1 MSIAAPNKPK
11 LLILRWP
18 VARLVLIA
26 LIGEIALA
34 TMNLSTMPVYLKFDR
49 HFGETVI
56 GFVIVAFLL
65 AEAVLKGPMG
75 HLADRYGYKKL
86 MLIGPCLSV
95 ATAIASMVI
104 PHTNGHPWEVLA
116 FIGLRLID
124 GIGSAMLWPALFLAV
139 GEAVTD
145 GERQEG
151 MSYLNLCYMLGIALA
166 FPVGGIVDDWARA
179 AGGFGF
185 AGLHVGGQGAGLVL
199 AGGLFA
205 VAALGVFFFIPKDRP
220 DHHVVMEEH
229 GEFKFADLLH
239 SIKQIPSYLLLSVVT
254 FTGIGFPMAI
264 FKIFPQ
270 DEFGFSE
277 SAIGG
282 LIFPGAIML
291 AILAVPMSKF
301 GERIGRVK
309 AVHFGMAACAI
320 GLWFIALG
328 AFVPILRVP
337 WILAI
342 AAVPIGVG
350 FLLAIPAWMASV
362 SDIDPKRRGANIG
375 AIMTSQG
382 LGGIIGAPIGAF
394 LYERLVPAGQ
404 SVGLGASYAHYMPFV
419 GCAACVT
426 AGWLLSLKILHV
438 TVAPPS
444 TDPAPEKEP
453 AHVA

>member
-1 MSIAAPNKPK
+1 M
-11 LLILRWP
+11 
-18 VARLVLIA
+18 RLVIIA
-26 LIGEIALA
+26 LLGEIALA

-86 MLIGPCLSV
+86 MLIGPSLSV
-95 ATAIASMVI
+95 GTAIVSLII
-104 PHTNGHPWEVLA
+104 PHGNGAPWEVWS

-139 GEAVTD
+139 GETVDD

-166 FPVGGIVDDWARA
+166 FPFGGFVDDWA
-179 AGGFGF
+179 AGHFAHPRS
-185 AGLHVGGQGAGLVL
+185 AGLIL
-199 AGGLFA
+199 AGALFGI
-205 VAALGVFFFIPKDRP
+205 VALCVFFFVRNERP
-220 DHHVVMEEH
+220 SQHATLEEH
-229 GEFKFADLLH
+229 GEFKIADMIL
-239 SIKQIPSYLLLSVVT
+239 SIRQIPSFLLLSLVT

-270 DEFGFSE
+270 DEYKFTE
-277 SAIGG
+277 SMIGIII
-282 LIFPGAIML
+282 LPGAVLL
-291 AILAVPMSKF
+291 AGLAVPMSKF

-309 AVHFGMAACAI
+309 AVHLGMGACAI
-320 GLWFIALG
+320 GLWIIATGAFIPFLRQWWMLGLG
-328 AFVPILRVP
+328 AIPVGI
-337 WILAI
+337 
-342 AAVPIGVG
+342 G

-362 SDIDPKRRGANIG
+362 SDVDPKRRGANIG

-394 LYERLVPAGQ
+394 LYERLVPFGN
-404 SVGLGASYAHYMPFV
+404 SIGLGPSFAHYMPFV
-419 GCAACVT
+419 GCAGCVT
-426 AGWLLSLKILHV
+426 AGWLLSLKILH
-438 TVAPPS
+438 
-444 TDPAPEKEP
+444 PAPAVALDPPAEAEP
-453 AHVA
+453 EPVGVGPL